1 MIEPKAPKDNKSQP
15 RRKRRAASAAA
26 LATMEIEPWEKD
38 GLRDGPSH
46 ETWYKWNNQHGAM
59 LRLACS
65 VMTKDKSGLADFALF
80 LEREGLFQNLRRDLE
95 ISANFFRDM
104 AQVIESANFRLLVG
118 AAVCCGRQ
126 PKTAETTECPTAD
139 PLDRKSS

>member
-1 MIEPKAPKDNKSQP
+1 MIETKSPEGNKSPP

-38 GLRDGPSH
+38 RLRDGPSH
-46 ETWYKWNNQHGAM
+46 ETSWYKWNNQHGAM

-80 LEREGLFQNLRRDLE
+80 LEREGLFQ
-95 ISANFFRDM
+95 
-104 AQVIESANFRLLVG
+104 
-118 AAVCCGRQ
+118 
-126 PKTAETTECPTAD
+126 T
-139 PLDRKSS
+139 